1 MSIDIGILVVS
12 EGTPSGNIKSKPSMA
27 DWLWFKPSTGRWH
40 KISPSTGLWE
50 EVEVPSHL
58 HPTLGDINFTGSI
71 AVGGVEGVDLDT
83 AEEIK
88 KITRLVIKK
97 GVITQF
103 EYET

>member
-12 EGTPSGNIKSKPSMA
+12 EGTPSGNIKSEPSMA

-40 KISPSTGLWE
+40 KHTDGSWE

-58 HPTLGDINFTGSI
+58 HPTLGDINFIGSI
-71 AVGGVEGVDLDT
+71 SVGGVSGMDLDVT
-83 AEEIK
+83 ADIK
-88 KITRLVIKK
+88 KITRIVIKK

-103 EYET
+103 EYEV